1 MYSDGSASGC
11 DAHLDLNGEQACHKL
26 WEVSEGEKSSTWREL
41 LAIDYALKS
50 FLPIIK
56 GSHLKWFSDN
66 QTAVRIVQVWTLKK
80 ELHGL
85 AIKIFQCCAENQI
98 SLDIQLIP
106 RSDLERADNKSRIVD
121 MNDWQI
127 TSSCFEYIEKL
138 WGPHT
143 VDRFADYYT
152 KSKHFSRNSGT
163 LIPVEWTFFVRN
175 VGNENCLVVPPVTM
189 ITKAIHYLYASRAIG
204 TVIVPFW
211 PSAYFWPVITKK
223 FRDDVTDYEAFKG
236 KWSLRHLMGTFWQ
249 SEWTLLRKKG
259 VVPYPYV
266 YEKKEK

>member
-1 MYSDGSASGC
+1 M
-11 DAHLDLNGEQACHKL
+11 
-26 WEVSEGEKSSTWREL
+26 
-41 LAIDYALKS
+41 
-50 FLPIIK
+50 
-56 GSHLKWFSDN
+56 
-66 QTAVRIVQVWTLKK
+66 
-80 ELHGL
+80 
-85 AIKIFQCCAENQI
+85 
-98 SLDIQLIP
+98 IP

-189 ITKAIHYLYASRAIG
+189 ITKAIHYLYASRAIR

-223 FRDDVTDYEAFKG
+223 FRDDVTGYEAFKG

-249 SEWTLLRKKG
+249 SE
-259 VVPYPYV
+259 
-266 YEKKEK
+266 